1 MCHCL
6 LLLLLQSLRL
16 RHGGDGVD
24 ASHVN
29 ASAGRIVEAVAEGT
43 ALFVHNVR
51 SDRPPTRLRM
61 SFRSKKLSCMSL
73 THRRWGDRM
82 VSYAS
87 RSTTRDS
94 SAWAQ
99 PRLRGRESAA
109 HGWSPTII
117 WCSRILTVENVTDL
131 RLGDVDLLH
140 DVLLGLLLPSKERHA
155 SMTPMSSENLR
166 KDKDTDLR
174 RRRWYCSSFSSSRDS
189 TRRGK
194 LSHPRRSSFCG
205 TADVGG
211 KDIGA
216 VTAEFAFCSRRKAS
230 SGMSTGMQD
239 SIRFIWAKDPPC
251 SVGTIGCG

>member
-109 HGWSPTII
+109 HGWSPTMI

-131 RLGDVDLLH
+131 RLRDVDLLLVH
-140 DVLLGLLLPSKERHA
+140 DVLLRLSEERRA
-155 SMTPMSSENLR
+155 SMTSMSSENLR

-174 RRRWYCSSFSSSRDS
+174 RRWYCSSCSSSRDS

-194 LSHPRRSSFCG
+194 LSQPRRSSFCG
-205 TADVGG
+205 TEDIGG
-211 KDIGA
+211 KDIGGNRR
-216 VTAEFAFCSRRKAS
+216 VRVFCSRRKAS
-230 SGMSTGMQD
+230 
-239 SIRFIWAKDPPC
+239 
-251 SVGTIGCG
+251 VG